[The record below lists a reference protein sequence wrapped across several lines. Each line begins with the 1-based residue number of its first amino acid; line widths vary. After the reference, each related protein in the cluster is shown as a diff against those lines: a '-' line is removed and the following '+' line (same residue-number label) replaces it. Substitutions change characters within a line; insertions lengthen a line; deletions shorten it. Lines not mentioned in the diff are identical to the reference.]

1 MLASLYYEKYNA
13 QNERIITTIF
23 NLCYRKGL
31 KKMKTVRVE
40 EAVGMVLCHDITK
53 IVPGEFKGRA
63 FKKGHV
69 IRPED
74 IPELLNLGK
83 DHVYVW
89 EMEEG
94 KVHENE
100 AGIRLAQAVGGPGIS
115 LTEPREGKVQLI
127 AEYDGMCVIEEELLL
142 RINLIDELVV
152 ATRSN
157 NRPVKKGDVVAGVR
171 VIPLVIDDEKL
182 KQAEEIAGGRDVIS
196 VLPFRKY
203 QVGIVVT
210 GNEVYNRRI
219 EDKFSPV
226 IKRKVEDYGSEVIG
240 QIIVPDDAE
249 QISAAVRDLVYR
261 GANLIVTSG
270 GMSVDPDDVTPL
282 GIRKTGAEIVSYG
295 APVLPGAM
303 MLVAYLGEIPVLG
316 LPGCVMYHQ
325 TTIFDLLLPLVM
337 SGQKITRSM
346 IARLGLGGLCL
357 NCETCRYPACSFGT
371 GF

>member
-1 MLASLYYEKYNA
+1 
-13 QNERIITTIF
+13 
-23 NLCYRKGL
+23 
-31 KKMKTVRVE
+31 MKTVRVE
-40 EAVGMVLCHDITK
+40 DAVGMVLCHDITK

-63 FKKGHV
+63 FKKGHI

-74 IPELLNLGK
+74 IPELLKLGK
-83 DHVYVW
+83 DHIYVW
-89 EMEEG
+89 ELEEG

-100 AGIRLAQAVGGPGIS
+100 AGNRLAQAVKGPGIA
-115 LTEPREGKVQLI
+115 LTEPVEGKVQLI
-127 AEYDGMCVIEEELLL
+127 AEYDGVCVIDEKLLL
-142 RINLIDELVV
+142 QVNMIDELVV
-152 ATRSN
+152 ATRN
-157 NRPVKKGDVVAGVR
+157 NYRPVKKGDVVAGVR
-171 VIPLVIDDEKL
+171 VVPLVIEDEKL
-182 KQAEEIAGGRDVIS
+182 RQAEEIARGKNVIA
-196 VLPFRKY
+196 VLPFREH

-210 GNEVYNRRI
+210 GNEVYYRRI

-226 IKRKVEDYGSEVIG
+226 IRKKVEDYGSRVIG
-240 QIIVPDDAE
+240 QLTVPDDAE
-249 QISAAVRDLVYR
+249 RIAAAIRQLVDR

-270 GMSVDPDDVTPL
+270 GMSVDPDDVTPS

-303 MLVAYLGEIPVLG
+303 MLVAYLNEIPILG
-316 LPGCVMYHQ
+316 LPGCVMYHK

-337 SGQKITRSM
+337 SGQRITRLM

>member
-1 MLASLYYEKYNA
+1 
-13 QNERIITTIF
+13 
-23 NLCYRKGL
+23 
-31 KKMKTVRVE
+31 MKTVRVE
-40 EAVGMVLCHDITK
+40 DAVGMVLCHDITK

-74 IPELLNLGK
+74 IPELLKLGK
-83 DHVYVW
+83 DHIYVW
-89 EMEEG
+89 ELEDG

-100 AGIRLAQAVGGPGIS
+100 AGLRLAQAVRGPGIS
-115 LTEPREGKVQLI
+115 LTEPVEGKVQLI
-127 AEYDGMCVIEEELLL
+127 AEYDGVCAIDEELLL
-142 RINLIDELVV
+142 QINMIDELVV

-157 NRPVKKGDVVAGVR
+157 YRPVKKGDVVAGVR
-171 VIPLVIDDEKL
+171 VVPLVIDDGKL
-182 KQAEEIAGGRDVIS
+182 KQAEEIARGRDVVS

-203 QVGIVVT
+203 QAGIVVT
-210 GNEVYNRRI
+210 GNEVYYRRI

-226 IKRKVEDYGSEVIG
+226 IEKKVEGYGSEVIG

-249 QISAAVRDLVYR
+249 QIASAIRHLVDR
-261 GANLIVTSG
+261 GANLIITSG
-270 GMSVDPDDVTPL
+270 GMSVDPDDVTPA
-282 GIRKTGAEIVSYG
+282 GIRMAGADIVSYG

-303 MLVAYLGEIPVLG
+303 MLVAYLGEVPVLG
-316 LPGCVMYHQ
+316 LPGCVMYHK

-337 SGQKITRSM
+337 SGQRITRSM

-357 NCETCRYPACSFGT
+357 NCEACRYPACSFGT